1 VAEPSGGPLA
11 FPLRELTL
19 RLVSAVIL
27 ASVTLVMTWSGAV
40 PFAVLVGVVTLLLL
54 WEWDRL
60 TGGAGISRATAIGG
74 AGILLGVGLLLFGWP
89 AWSVVALAAG
99 VAGAAV
105 TSGGSGRLAAPAGVL
120 YAGLPALALV
130 WIRSD
135 VELGFAA
142 IVLLLLIVWSTDS
155 GAFVVGRLVGGPRLC
170 PPVSPNKTWSGLAG
184 GVSGAAAVAGGY
196 ASWVGSNAPM
206 RVVVIGVGLAVVS
219 QLGDLFESAMK
230 RAYGVKDTSGLIP
243 GHGGFMDRLDGL
255 VFAVVVAAAYAILAD
270 GSAPCRVLLGLR

>member
-1 VAEPSGGPLA
+1 
-11 FPLRELTL
+11 LTL

-27 ASVTLVMTWSGAV
+27 ASVTLAMTWSGAV

-89 AWSVVALAAG
+89 AWSVAALAAG

-105 TSGGSGRLAAPAGVL
+105 ASGGSGRLAAPAGVL

>member
-1 VAEPSGGPLA
+1 VAEPSSGPLA
-11 FPLRELTL
+11 FPLKELTL
-19 RLVSAVIL
+19 RLVSAVVL
-27 ASVTLVMTWSGAV
+27 ASVTLVMTWSGPV
-40 PFAVLVGVVTLLLL
+40 SFTVLAGVVALVLL

-60 TGGAGISRATAIGG
+60 TGGAGFGRATAIGG
-74 AGILLGVGLLLFGWP
+74 AGILVGTAIVLLGWP
-89 AWSVVALAAG
+89 PWGIAALAVG
-99 VAGAAV
+99 VAGAAAA
-105 TSGGSGRLAAPAGVL
+105 SGEARRLARPAGVL

-135 VELGFAA
+135 AELGFVA
-142 IVLLLLIVWSTDS
+142 IVLLLLIVWATDT

-170 PPVSPNKTWSGLAG
+170 PSVSPNKTWSGLAG
-184 GVSGAAAVAGGY
+184 GVATAAAVAGGY
-196 ASWVGSNAPM
+196 ASWIGSNAVT
-206 RVVVIGVGLAVVS
+206 RVVVISVGLAVVS

>member
-1 VAEPSGGPLA
+1 MAEPSSGPLG

-19 RLVSAVIL
+19 RLASGVIL
-27 ASVTLVMTWSGAV
+27 ASVTLVMTWIGPG
-40 PFAVLVGVVTLLLL
+40 PFAVLIGAVALVLL

-60 TGGAGISRATAIGG
+60 TGGVGIGRATAIGG
-74 AGILLGVGLLLFGWP
+74 AGILLGVFLLFFGWQILSI
-89 AWSVVALAAG
+89 AALAAG
-99 VAGAAV
+99 VAGAAAISDRAPRIV
-105 TSGGSGRLAAPAGVL
+105 APAGVL

-135 VELGFAA
+135 AELGFAA
-142 IVLLLLIVWSTDS
+142 IVLLLLIVWSTDT

-170 PPVSPNKTWSGLAG
+170 APVSPNKTWSGLAG
-184 GVSGAAAVAGGY
+184 GVASAATVAGTY
-196 ASWVGSNAPM
+196 ASSIGSIAPT
-206 RVVVIGVGLAVVS
+206 RVIVIGVGLAIVS

-255 VFAVVVAAAYAILAD
+255 VFAVVVAAAYAILRD
-270 GSAPCRVLLGLR
+270 GTAPSQVLLGLR